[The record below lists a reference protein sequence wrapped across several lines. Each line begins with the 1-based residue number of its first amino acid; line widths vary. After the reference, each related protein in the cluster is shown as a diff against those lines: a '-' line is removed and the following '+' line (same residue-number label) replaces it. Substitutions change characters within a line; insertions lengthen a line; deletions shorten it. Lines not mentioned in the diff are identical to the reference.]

1 MSQMKKQD
9 KTPEKQ
15 LNDVE
20 IGNQPKKEFRVIIV
34 KMIKE

>member
-20 IGNQPKKEFRVIIV
+20 IGKQPKKEFRVIIV